1 MPNSDNDNHKIRG
14 HNFPDLEPGNSEEV
28 AEVAQLT
35 DTDSFPQR
43 GLIIMAIAAALA
55 FALFYILP
63 DTYTDGEGVTRP
75 FGVATKKGLCLL
87 LFIAIMWLTEAVHIT
102 ITALMVPILGVLIGV
117 GKVVTE
123 TGEIAKKVVN
133 GKEVSDYLNIKSAMA
148 TFADPTI
155 YVFFGGFALAAAL
168 HVQKLDRKL
177 AMWLISKAGG
187 RLGVSA
193 ILICIATAFLS
204 MWVSNTATAAIMIPL
219 ALGICENI
227 KGEENRGTK
236 LFLLIGIAY
245 SASIGGL
252 GTLVGSP
259 PNMIAAKELDFSFFD
274 WFKVGLPIMFIL
286 FPTMLTVMYFAFK
299 PNLNYKIE
307 MKIEEI
313 PWNRN
318 RIFTTVVFCITA
330 FLWIFSKPLN
340 GVLTDMGVPFRLSD
354 AWIAVSA
361 AISVVMGG
369 LATWKEVS
377 DNTEW
382 GVLLLFGGGL
392 TLSAILGQT
401 GASFVLGNA
410 VAGVIGGL
418 PKILV
423 IFFVALFIIGTT
435 EFTSNTASAALLVPV
450 FAAIAGSLGMPKET
464 LVIIIGIGASCA
476 FIMPVATPPNALV
489 FGTGE
494 IEAKDLRRS
503 GIRMAPCAAIILTL
517 YTYIFFA

>member
-1 MPNSDNDNHKIRG
+1 
-14 HNFPDLEPGNSEEV
+14 
-28 AEVAQLT
+28 
-35 DTDSFPQR
+35 
-43 GLIIMAIAAALA
+43 MAIAAVLSIGLYA
-55 FALFYILP
+55 ILP
-63 DTYTDGEGVTRP
+63 FEP
-75 FGVATKKGLCLL
+75 NPSKGLALL

-117 GKVVTE
+117 GKVTD
-123 TGEIAKKVVN
+123 
-133 GKEVSDYLNIKSAMA
+133 GKFTPMTIKSAMA

-204 MWVSNTATAAIMIPL
+204 MWVSNTATAAIMLPL
-219 ALGICENI
+219 ALGLCSNM
-227 KGEENRGTK
+227 KEEDRGTK

-274 WFKVGLPIMFIL
+274 WFKVGLPIMLIL
-286 FPTMLTVMYFAFK
+286 FPTMLAVMYFAFK
-299 PNLNYKIE
+299 PNLNHKIE
-307 MKIEEI
+307 IQIEQI
-313 PWNRN
+313 PWNRD
-318 RIFTTVVFCITA
+318 RIFTTIVFCITA

-354 AWIAVSA
+354 AWIAIA
-361 AISVVMGG
+361 AAVSVVTGG

-377 DNTEW
+377 ENTEW

-410 VAGVIGGL
+410 VASVIGGL
-418 PKILV
+418 PKIVV
-423 IFFVALFIIGTT
+423 IFCVALFIIGTT

-450 FAAIAGSLGMPKET
+450 FAAIADSLGMPKET

-489 FGTGE
+489 FGN
-494 IEAKDLRRS
+494 IQQDPDLKDSAAAHLRRS

>member
-1 MPNSDNDNHKIRG
+1 MVHETHYSRP
-14 HNFPDLEPGNSEEV
+14 FPVRSIV
-28 AEVAQLT
+28 
-35 DTDSFPQR
+35 
-43 GLIIMAIAAALA
+43 IMAIAAVLSFGLYA
-55 FALFYILP
+55 ILP
-63 DTYTDGEGVTRP
+63 FEP
-75 FGVATKKGLCLL
+75 NPSKGLALL

-117 GKVVTE
+117 GKVTD
-123 TGEIAKKVVN
+123 
-133 GKEVSDYLNIKSAMA
+133 GKFTPMTIKSAMA

-204 MWVSNTATAAIMIPL
+204 MWVSNTATAAIMLPL
-219 ALGICENI
+219 ALGICSNMDE
-227 KGEENRGTK
+227 KDRGTK

-274 WFKVGLPIMFIL
+274 WFKVGLPIMLIL
-286 FPTMLTVMYFAFK
+286 FPTMLAVMYFAFK

-307 MKIEEI
+307 MKIEQI
-313 PWNRN
+313 PWNRD
-318 RIFTTVVFCITA
+318 RVFTTIVFCITA

-354 AWIAVSA
+354 AWIAIAA
-361 AISVVMGG
+361 AISVVVGG

-410 VAGVIGGL
+410 VASVIGGL
-418 PKILV
+418 PKIVV
-423 IFFVALFIIGTT
+423 IFCVALFIIGTT

-450 FAAIAGSLGMPKET
+450 FAAIADSLGMPKET

-494 IEAKDLRRS
+494 IKQRDLRRS
-503 GIRMAPCAAIILTL
+503 GLRLAPCAAIILTL

>member
-1 MPNSDNDNHKIRG
+1 MEENKKENSTVSAMEIDNSPHGVEEMAQETHYSRP
-14 HNFPDLEPGNSEEV
+14 FPFRSI
-28 AEVAQLT
+28 
-35 DTDSFPQR
+35 
-43 GLIIMAIAAALA
+43 IIMAIAAVLSIGLYA
-55 FALFYILP
+55 ILP
-63 DTYTDGEGVTRP
+63 FEP
-75 FGVATKKGLCLL
+75 NPSKGLALL

-117 GKVVTE
+117 GKVTD
-123 TGEIAKKVVN
+123 
-133 GKEVSDYLNIKSAMA
+133 GKFTPMTIKSAMA

-204 MWVSNTATAAIMIPL
+204 MWVSNTATAAIMLPL
-219 ALGICENI
+219 ALGLCSNM
-227 KGEENRGTK
+227 KEEDRGTK

-274 WFKVGLPIMFIL
+274 WFKVGLPIMLIL
-286 FPTMLTVMYFAFK
+286 FPTMLAVMYFAFK
-299 PNLNYKIE
+299 PNLNHKIE
-307 MKIEEI
+307 IQIEQI
-313 PWNRN
+313 PWNRD
-318 RIFTTVVFCITA
+318 RVFTTIVFCITA

-340 GVLTDMGVPFRLSD
+340 GVLTDLGVPFRLSD
-354 AWIAVSA
+354 AWIAVAA
-361 AISVVMGG
+361 AISVVTAG

-410 VAGVIGGL
+410 VASVIGGL
-418 PKILV
+418 PKIVV
-423 IFFVALFIIGTT
+423 IFCVALFIIGTT

-450 FAAIAGSLGMPKET
+450 FAAIADSLGMPKET

-494 IEAKDLRRS
+494 IKQKDLRRS
-503 GIRMAPCAAIILTL
+503 GLRLAPCAAIILTL

>member
-1 MPNSDNDNHKIRG
+1 MEENKKENSTVSTMEVDNSPHGVEEMVHETHYSKP
-14 HNFPDLEPGNSEEV
+14 FPFRSI
-28 AEVAQLT
+28 
-35 DTDSFPQR
+35 
-43 GLIIMAIAAALA
+43 IIMAIAAVLSIGLYA
-55 FALFYILP
+55 ILP
-63 DTYTDGEGVTRP
+63 FEP
-75 FGVATKKGLCLL
+75 NPSKGLALL

-117 GKVVTE
+117 GKVTD
-123 TGEIAKKVVN
+123 
-133 GKEVSDYLNIKSAMA
+133 GKFTPMTIKSAMA

-168 HVQKLDRKL
+168 HVQKLDCKL

-204 MWVSNTATAAIMIPL
+204 MWVSNTATAAIMLPL
-219 ALGICENI
+219 ALGICSNMR
-227 KGEENRGTK
+227 EEDRGTK

-259 PNMIAAKELDFSFFD
+259 PNMIAAKELEFSFFD
-274 WFKVGLPIMFIL
+274 WFKVGLPIMLIL
-286 FPTMLTVMYFAFK
+286 FPTMLAVMYFAFK

-307 MKIEEI
+307 MEIEQI
-313 PWNRN
+313 PWNRD
-318 RIFTTVVFCITA
+318 RVFTTIVFCITA

-340 GVLTDMGVPFRLSD
+340 GVLTDLGVPFRLSD
-354 AWIAVSA
+354 AWIAVAA
-361 AISVVMGG
+361 AISVVTGG

-377 DNTEW
+377 ENTEW

-410 VAGVIGGL
+410 VASVIGGL
-418 PKILV
+418 PKIVV
-423 IFFVALFIIGTT
+423 IFCVALFIIGTT

-450 FAAIAGSLGMPKET
+450 FAAIADSLGMPKET
-464 LVIIIGIGASCA
+464 LVIIIGVGASCA

-494 IEAKDLRRS
+494 IRQKDLRRS
-503 GIRMAPCAAIILTL
+503 GIRLAPAAAVILTL

>member
-1 MPNSDNDNHKIRG
+1 
-14 HNFPDLEPGNSEEV
+14 
-28 AEVAQLT
+28 
-35 DTDSFPQR
+35 
-43 GLIIMAIAAALA
+43 MAIAAILSFGLYA
-55 FALFYILP
+55 ILP
-63 DTYTDGEGVTRP
+63 FEP
-75 FGVATKKGLCLL
+75 NPSKGLALL

-117 GKVVTE
+117 GKVTD
-123 TGEIAKKVVN
+123 
-133 GKEVSDYLNIKSAMA
+133 GKFTPMTIKSAMA

-204 MWVSNTATAAIMIPL
+204 MWVSNTATAAIMLPL
-219 ALGICENI
+219 ALGICQNM
-227 KGEENRGTK
+227 KSEEDRGTK

-286 FPTMLTVMYFAFK
+286 FPTMLAVMYFAFK
-299 PNLNYKIE
+299 PNLNHKIE
-307 MKIEEI
+307 IQIEQI
-313 PWNRN
+313 PWNRD
-318 RIFTTVVFCITA
+318 RIFTTIVFCITA

-354 AWIAVSA
+354 AWIAIAA
-361 AISVVMGG
+361 AISVVVGG

-377 DNTEW
+377 ENIEW

-489 FGTGE
+489 FGN
-494 IEAKDLRRS
+494 IQQDPDLKDSAAAHLRRS

>member
-1 MPNSDNDNHKIRG
+1 MEENKNENSTVSAMEIDNSPHGVEEMVHETHYSRP
-14 HNFPDLEPGNSEEV
+14 FPVRSIV
-28 AEVAQLT
+28 
-35 DTDSFPQR
+35 
-43 GLIIMAIAAALA
+43 IMAIAAVLSFGLYA
-55 FALFYILP
+55 ILP
-63 DTYTDGEGVTRP
+63 FEP
-75 FGVATKKGLCLL
+75 NPSKGLALL

-117 GKVVTE
+117 GKVTD
-123 TGEIAKKVVN
+123 
-133 GKEVSDYLNIKSAMA
+133 GKFTPMTIKSAMA

-204 MWVSNTATAAIMIPL
+204 MWVSNTATAAIMLPL
-219 ALGICENI
+219 ALGICSNMDE
-227 KGEENRGTK
+227 KDRGTK

-274 WFKVGLPIMFIL
+274 WFKVGLPIMLIL
-286 FPTMLTVMYFAFK
+286 FPTMLAVMYFAFK
-299 PNLNYKIE
+299 PNLNHKIE
-307 MKIEEI
+307 IQIEQI
-313 PWNRN
+313 PWNRD
-318 RIFTTVVFCITA
+318 RIFTTIVFCITA

-354 AWIAVSA
+354 AWIAIAA
-361 AISVVMGG
+361 AISVVVGG

-377 DNTEW
+377 ENTEW

-489 FGTGE
+489 FGN
-494 IEAKDLRRS
+494 IQQDPDLKDSAAAHLRRS

>member
-1 MPNSDNDNHKIRG
+1 MEENKKENSTVSAMEIDNSPHGVEEMAQETHYSRP
-14 HNFPDLEPGNSEEV
+14 FPFRSI
-28 AEVAQLT
+28 
-35 DTDSFPQR
+35 
-43 GLIIMAIAAALA
+43 IIMAIAAVLSIGLYA
-55 FALFYILP
+55 ILP
-63 DTYTDGEGVTRP
+63 FEP
-75 FGVATKKGLCLL
+75 NPSKGLALL

-117 GKVVTE
+117 GKVTD
-123 TGEIAKKVVN
+123 
-133 GKEVSDYLNIKSAMA
+133 GKFTPMTIKSAMA

-204 MWVSNTATAAIMIPL
+204 MWVSNTATAAIMLPL
-219 ALGICENI
+219 ALGLCSNM
-227 KGEENRGTK
+227 KEEDRGTK

-274 WFKVGLPIMFIL
+274 WFKVGLPIMLIL
-286 FPTMLTVMYFAFK
+286 FPTMLAVMYFAFK
-299 PNLNYKIE
+299 PNLNHKIE
-307 MKIEEI
+307 IQIEQI
-313 PWNRN
+313 PWNRD
-318 RIFTTVVFCITA
+318 RVFTTIVFCITA

-354 AWIAVSA
+354 AWIAIA
-361 AISVVMGG
+361 AAVSVVTGG

-377 DNTEW
+377 ENTEW

-410 VAGVIGGL
+410 VASVIGGL
-418 PKILV
+418 PKIVV
-423 IFFVALFIIGTT
+423 IFCVALFIIGTT

-450 FAAIAGSLGMPKET
+450 FAAIADSLGMPKET

-494 IEAKDLRRS
+494 IKQKDLRRS
-503 GIRMAPCAAIILTL
+503 GLRLAPCAAIILTL

>member
-1 MPNSDNDNHKIRG
+1 MEENKKENSTVSAMEIDNSPHGVEEMAQETHYSRP
-14 HNFPDLEPGNSEEV
+14 FPFRSI
-28 AEVAQLT
+28 
-35 DTDSFPQR
+35 
-43 GLIIMAIAAALA
+43 IIMAIAAVLSFGLYA
-55 FALFYILP
+55 ILP
-63 DTYTDGEGVTRP
+63 FEP
-75 FGVATKKGLCLL
+75 NPSKGLALL

-117 GKVVTE
+117 GKVTD
-123 TGEIAKKVVN
+123 
-133 GKEVSDYLNIKSAMA
+133 GKFTPMTIKSAMA

-204 MWVSNTATAAIMIPL
+204 MWVSNTATAAIMLPL
-219 ALGICENI
+219 ALGLCSNM
-227 KGEENRGTK
+227 KEEDRGTK

-274 WFKVGLPIMFIL
+274 WFKVGLPIMLIL
-286 FPTMLTVMYFAFK
+286 FPTMLAVMYFAFK
-299 PNLNYKIE
+299 PNLNHKIE
-307 MKIEEI
+307 IQIEQI
-313 PWNRN
+313 PWNRD
-318 RIFTTVVFCITA
+318 RVFTTIVFCITA

-354 AWIAVSA
+354 AWIAIA
-361 AISVVMGG
+361 AAVSVVTAG

-377 DNTEW
+377 ENTEW

-410 VAGVIGGL
+410 VASVIGGL
-418 PKILV
+418 PKIVV
-423 IFFVALFIIGTT
+423 IFCVALFIIGTT

-450 FAAIAGSLGMPKET
+450 FAAIADSLGMPKET

-494 IEAKDLRRS
+494 IKQKDLRRS
-503 GIRMAPCAAIILTL
+503 GLRMAPCAAIILTL

>member
-1 MPNSDNDNHKIRG
+1 MEENKKENSTVSAMEIDNSPHGVEEMAQETHYSRP
-14 HNFPDLEPGNSEEV
+14 FPFRSI
-28 AEVAQLT
+28 
-35 DTDSFPQR
+35 
-43 GLIIMAIAAALA
+43 IIMAIAAVLSIGLYA
-55 FALFYILP
+55 ILP
-63 DTYTDGEGVTRP
+63 FEP
-75 FGVATKKGLCLL
+75 NPSKGLALL

-117 GKVVTE
+117 GKVTD
-123 TGEIAKKVVN
+123 
-133 GKEVSDYLNIKSAMA
+133 GKFTPMTIKSAMA

-204 MWVSNTATAAIMIPL
+204 MWVSNTATAAIMLPL
-219 ALGICENI
+219 ALGLCSNM
-227 KGEENRGTK
+227 KEEDRGTK

-274 WFKVGLPIMFIL
+274 WFKVGLPIMLIL
-286 FPTMLTVMYFAFK
+286 FPTMLAVMYFAFK
-299 PNLNYKIE
+299 PNLNHKIE
-307 MKIEEI
+307 IQIEQI
-313 PWNRN
+313 PWNRD
-318 RIFTTVVFCITA
+318 RVFTTIVFCITA

-354 AWIAVSA
+354 AWIAIA
-361 AISVVMGG
+361 AAVSVVTGG

-377 DNTEW
+377 ENTEW

-410 VAGVIGGL
+410 VAGLIGGL
-418 PKILV
+418 PKIVV
-423 IFFVALFIIGTT
+423 IFCVALFIIGTT

-450 FAAIAGSLGMPKET
+450 FAAIADSLGMPKET

-494 IEAKDLRRS
+494 IKQKDLRRS
-503 GIRMAPCAAIILTL
+503 GLRLAPCAAIILTL

>member
-1 MPNSDNDNHKIRG
+1 MEENKNENSTVSAMEIDNSPHGVEEMVHETHYSRP
-14 HNFPDLEPGNSEEV
+14 FPVRSIV
-28 AEVAQLT
+28 
-35 DTDSFPQR
+35 
-43 GLIIMAIAAALA
+43 IMAIAAILSFGLYA
-55 FALFYILP
+55 ILP
-63 DTYTDGEGVTRP
+63 FEP
-75 FGVATKKGLCLL
+75 NPSKGLALL

-117 GKVVTE
+117 GKVTD
-123 TGEIAKKVVN
+123 
-133 GKEVSDYLNIKSAMA
+133 GKFTPMTIKSAMA

-204 MWVSNTATAAIMIPL
+204 MWVSNTATAAIMLPL
-219 ALGICENI
+219 ALGICSNMDE
-227 KGEENRGTK
+227 KDRGTK

-274 WFKVGLPIMFIL
+274 WFKVGLPIMLIL
-286 FPTMLTVMYFAFK
+286 FPTMLAVMYFAFK

-307 MKIEEI
+307 MKIEQI
-313 PWNRN
+313 PWNRD
-318 RIFTTVVFCITA
+318 RVFTTIVFCITA

-354 AWIAVSA
+354 AWIAIAA
-361 AISVVMGG
+361 AISVVVGG

-410 VAGVIGGL
+410 VASVIGGL
-418 PKILV
+418 PKIVV
-423 IFFVALFIIGTT
+423 IFCVALFIIGTT

-450 FAAIAGSLGMPKET
+450 FAAIADSLGMPKET

-494 IEAKDLRRS
+494 IKQRDLRRS
-503 GIRMAPCAAIILTL
+503 GLRLAPCAAIILTL

>member
-1 MPNSDNDNHKIRG
+1 MKDIKKEENFNSNNLEEDSGIHGVEAHAHELDTCKPFPFRG
-14 HNFPDLEPGNSEEV
+14 IV
-28 AEVAQLT
+28 
-35 DTDSFPQR
+35 
-43 GLIIMAIAAALA
+43 IMAIAAVLA
-55 FALFYILP
+55 VALFYILP
-63 DTYTDGEGVTRP
+63 DTYTDGKGVVRP
-75 FGVATKKGLCLL
+75 FGDATKKGLCLL

-123 TGEIAKKVVN
+123 TGEIAKKIVN

-204 MWVSNTATAAIMIPL
+204 MWVSNTATAAIMLPL
-219 ALGICENI
+219 ALGLCSNMDE
-227 KGEENRGTK
+227 KDRGTK

-274 WFKVGLPIMFIL
+274 WFKVGLPIMLVL
-286 FPTMLTVMYFAFK
+286 FPTMLVVLYFAFK

-307 MKIEEI
+307 MKIEQI
-313 PWNRN
+313 SWNRD
-318 RIFTTVVFCITA
+318 RIFTTIVFCITA

-354 AWIAVSA
+354 AWIAVA
-361 AISVVMGG
+361 AAVTVVTAG

-418 PKILV
+418 PKIVV
-423 IFFVALFIIGTT
+423 IFCVALFIIGTT

-450 FAAIAGSLGMPKET
+450 FAAIADSLGMPKET

-494 IEAKDLRRS
+494 IRQKDLRRS
-503 GIRMAPCAAIILTL
+503 GIRLAPAAAIILTL

>member
-1 MPNSDNDNHKIRG
+1 MEENKKENSTVSTMEIDNSPHGVEEMVHETHYSKP
-14 HNFPDLEPGNSEEV
+14 FPVRSI
-28 AEVAQLT
+28 
-35 DTDSFPQR
+35 
-43 GLIIMAIAAALA
+43 IIMAIAAVLSIGLYA
-55 FALFYILP
+55 ILP
-63 DTYTDGEGVTRP
+63 FEP
-75 FGVATKKGLCLL
+75 NPSKGLALL

-117 GKVVTE
+117 GKVTD
-123 TGEIAKKVVN
+123 
-133 GKEVSDYLNIKSAMA
+133 GKFTPMTIKSAMA

-204 MWVSNTATAAIMIPL
+204 MWVSNTATAAIMLPL
-219 ALGICENI
+219 ALGICSNI
-227 KGEENRGTK
+227 DEKDRGTK

-274 WFKVGLPIMFIL
+274 WFKVGLPIMLIL
-286 FPTMLTVMYFAFK
+286 FPTMLAVMYFAFK
-299 PNLNYKIE
+299 PNLNHKIE
-307 MKIEEI
+307 MEIEQI
-313 PWNRN
+313 PWNRD
-318 RIFTTVVFCITA
+318 RVFTTIVFCITA

-340 GVLTDMGVPFRLSD
+340 GVLTDLGVPFRLSD
-354 AWIAVSA
+354 AWIAIAA
-361 AISVVMGG
+361 AISVVVGG

-410 VAGVIGGL
+410 VASVIGGL
-418 PKILV
+418 PKIVV
-423 IFFVALFIIGTT
+423 IFCVALFIIGTT

-450 FAAIAGSLGMPKET
+450 FAAIADSLGMPKET

-494 IEAKDLRRS
+494 IKQKDLRRS

>member
-1 MPNSDNDNHKIRG
+1 MEENKKENSTVSAMEIDNSPHGVEEMVHETHYSRP
-14 HNFPDLEPGNSEEV
+14 FPFRSIV
-28 AEVAQLT
+28 
-35 DTDSFPQR
+35 
-43 GLIIMAIAAALA
+43 IMAIAAILSFGLYA
-55 FALFYILP
+55 ILP
-63 DTYTDGEGVTRP
+63 FEP
-75 FGVATKKGLCLL
+75 NPSKGLALL

-117 GKVVTE
+117 GKVTD
-123 TGEIAKKVVN
+123 
-133 GKEVSDYLNIKSAMA
+133 GKFTPMTIKSAMA

-204 MWVSNTATAAIMIPL
+204 MWVSNTATAAIMLPL
-219 ALGICENI
+219 ALGICSNMDE
-227 KGEENRGTK
+227 KDRGTK

-274 WFKVGLPIMFIL
+274 WFKVGLPIMLIL
-286 FPTMLTVMYFAFK
+286 FPTMLAVMYFAFK
-299 PNLNYKIE
+299 PNLNHKIE
-307 MKIEEI
+307 MEIEQI
-313 PWNRN
+313 PWNRD
-318 RIFTTVVFCITA
+318 RIFTTIVFCITA

-340 GVLTDMGVPFRLSD
+340 GVLTDLGVPFRLSD
-354 AWIAVSA
+354 AWIAVAA
-361 AISVVMGG
+361 AISVVTAG

-410 VAGVIGGL
+410 VASVIGGL
-418 PKILV
+418 PKIVV
-423 IFFVALFIIGTT
+423 IFCVALFIIGTT

-450 FAAIAGSLGMPKET
+450 FAAIADSLGMPKET

-494 IEAKDLRRS
+494 IKQKDLRRS
-503 GIRMAPCAAIILTL
+503 GLRLAPCAAIILTL

>member
-1 MPNSDNDNHKIRG
+1 
-14 HNFPDLEPGNSEEV
+14 
-28 AEVAQLT
+28 
-35 DTDSFPQR
+35 
-43 GLIIMAIAAALA
+43 MAIAAVLSIGLYA
-55 FALFYILP
+55 ILP
-63 DTYTDGEGVTRP
+63 FEP
-75 FGVATKKGLCLL
+75 NPSKGLALL

-117 GKVVTE
+117 GKVTD
-123 TGEIAKKVVN
+123 
-133 GKEVSDYLNIKSAMA
+133 GKFTPMTIKSAMA

-204 MWVSNTATAAIMIPL
+204 MWVSNTATAAIMLPL
-219 ALGICENI
+219 ALGICSNMR
-227 KGEENRGTK
+227 EEDRGTK

-259 PNMIAAKELDFSFFD
+259 PNMIAAKELEFSFFD
-274 WFKVGLPIMFIL
+274 WFKVGLPIMLIL
-286 FPTMLTVMYFAFK
+286 FPTMLAVMYFAFK

-307 MKIEEI
+307 MEIEQI
-313 PWNRN
+313 PWNRD
-318 RIFTTVVFCITA
+318 RVFTTIVFCITA

-340 GVLTDMGVPFRLSD
+340 GVLTDLGVPFRLSD
-354 AWIAVSA
+354 AWIAVAA
-361 AISVVMGG
+361 AISVVTAG

-410 VAGVIGGL
+410 VASVIGGL
-418 PKILV
+418 PKIVV
-423 IFFVALFIIGTT
+423 IFCVALFIIGTT

-450 FAAIAGSLGMPKET
+450 FAAIADSLGMPKET

-494 IEAKDLRRS
+494 IKQKDLRRS
-503 GIRMAPCAAIILTL
+503 GLRLAPCAAIILTL

>member
-1 MPNSDNDNHKIRG
+1 MEENKKEISTVTPMEVDNSPHGVEEMVQETHYSKP
-14 HNFPDLEPGNSEEV
+14 FPFRSI
-28 AEVAQLT
+28 
-35 DTDSFPQR
+35 
-43 GLIIMAIAAALA
+43 IIMAIAAVLSIGLYA
-55 FALFYILP
+55 ILP
-63 DTYTDGEGVTRP
+63 FEP
-75 FGVATKKGLCLL
+75 NPSKGLALL

-117 GKVVTE
+117 GKVTD
-123 TGEIAKKVVN
+123 
-133 GKEVSDYLNIKSAMA
+133 GKFTPMTIKSAMA

-204 MWVSNTATAAIMIPL
+204 MWVSNTATAAIMLPL
-219 ALGICENI
+219 ALGLCSNM
-227 KGEENRGTK
+227 KEEDRGTK

-274 WFKVGLPIMFIL
+274 WFKVGLPIMLIL
-286 FPTMLTVMYFAFK
+286 FPTMLAVMYFAFK
-299 PNLNYKIE
+299 PNLNHKIE
-307 MKIEEI
+307 IQIEQI
-313 PWNRN
+313 PWNRD
-318 RIFTTVVFCITA
+318 RVFTTIVFCITA

-354 AWIAVSA
+354 AWIAIA
-361 AISVVMGG
+361 AAVSVVTGG

-377 DNTEW
+377 ENTEW

-410 VAGVIGGL
+410 VASVIGGL
-418 PKILV
+418 PKIVV
-423 IFFVALFIIGTT
+423 IFCVALFIIGTT

-450 FAAIAGSLGMPKET
+450 FAAIADSLGMPKET

-489 FGTGE
+489 FGN
-494 IEAKDLRRS
+494 IQQDPDLKDSAAAHLRRS

>member
-1 MPNSDNDNHKIRG
+1 MEENKNENTSAVAGLKVDNSPHGVEEMVQETHYSRP
-14 HNFPDLEPGNSEEV
+14 FPVRSIV
-28 AEVAQLT
+28 
-35 DTDSFPQR
+35 
-43 GLIIMAIAAALA
+43 IMAIAAVLSFGLYA
-55 FALFYILP
+55 ILP
-63 DTYTDGEGVTRP
+63 FEP
-75 FGVATKKGLCLL
+75 NPSKGLALL

-117 GKVVTE
+117 GKV
-123 TGEIAKKVVN
+123 AD
-133 GKEVSDYLNIKSAMA
+133 GKFTPMTIKSAMA

-204 MWVSNTATAAIMIPL
+204 MWVSNTATAAIMLPL
-219 ALGICENI
+219 ALGICSNM
-227 KGEENRGTK
+227 KEEDRGTK

-274 WFKVGLPIMFIL
+274 WFKVGLPIMLIL
-286 FPTMLTVMYFAFK
+286 FPTMLAVMYFAFK

-307 MKIEEI
+307 MKIEQI
-313 PWNRN
+313 PWNRD
-318 RIFTTVVFCITA
+318 RVFTTIVFCITA

-354 AWIAVSA
+354 AWIAIAA
-361 AISVVMGG
+361 AISVVVGG

-410 VAGVIGGL
+410 VASVIGGL
-418 PKILV
+418 PKIVV
-423 IFFVALFIIGTT
+423 IFCVALFIIGTT

-450 FAAIAGSLGMPKET
+450 FAAIADSLGMPKET

-494 IEAKDLRRS
+494 IKQKDLRRS
-503 GIRMAPCAAIILTL
+503 GLRLAPCAAIILTL

>member
-1 MPNSDNDNHKIRG
+1 
-14 HNFPDLEPGNSEEV
+14 
-28 AEVAQLT
+28 
-35 DTDSFPQR
+35 
-43 GLIIMAIAAALA
+43 MAIAAILSFGLYA
-55 FALFYILP
+55 ILP
-63 DTYTDGEGVTRP
+63 FEP
-75 FGVATKKGLCLL
+75 NPSKGLALL

-117 GKVVTE
+117 GKVTD
-123 TGEIAKKVVN
+123 
-133 GKEVSDYLNIKSAMA
+133 GKFTPMTIKSAMA

-204 MWVSNTATAAIMIPL
+204 MWVSNTATAAIMLPL
-219 ALGICENI
+219 ALGICSNMDE
-227 KGEENRGTK
+227 KDRGTK

-274 WFKVGLPIMFIL
+274 WFKVGLPIMLIL
-286 FPTMLTVMYFAFK
+286 FPTMLAVMYFAFK
-299 PNLNYKIE
+299 PNLNHKIE
-307 MKIEEI
+307 MEIEQI
-313 PWNRN
+313 PWNRD
-318 RIFTTVVFCITA
+318 RIFTTIVFCITA

-354 AWIAVSA
+354 AWIAVAA
-361 AISVVMGG
+361 AISVVTAG

-410 VAGVIGGL
+410 VASVIGGL
-418 PKILV
+418 PKIVV
-423 IFFVALFIIGTT
+423 IFCVALFIIGTT

-450 FAAIAGSLGMPKET
+450 FAAIADSLGMPKET

-494 IEAKDLRRS
+494 IKQRDLRRS
-503 GIRMAPCAAIILTL
+503 GLRLAPCAAIILTL

>member
-1 MPNSDNDNHKIRG
+1 
-14 HNFPDLEPGNSEEV
+14 
-28 AEVAQLT
+28 
-35 DTDSFPQR
+35 
-43 GLIIMAIAAALA
+43 MAIAAVLSFGLYA
-55 FALFYILP
+55 ILP
-63 DTYTDGEGVTRP
+63 FEP
-75 FGVATKKGLCLL
+75 NPSKGLALL

-117 GKVVTE
+117 GKVTD
-123 TGEIAKKVVN
+123 
-133 GKEVSDYLNIKSAMA
+133 GKFTPMTIKSAMA

-204 MWVSNTATAAIMIPL
+204 MWVSNTATAAIMLPL
-219 ALGICENI
+219 ALGICSNMDE
-227 KGEENRGTK
+227 KDRGTK

-274 WFKVGLPIMFIL
+274 WFKVGLPIMLIL
-286 FPTMLTVMYFAFK
+286 FPTMLAVMYFAFK

-307 MKIEEI
+307 MKIEQI
-313 PWNRN
+313 PWNRD
-318 RIFTTVVFCITA
+318 RVFTTIVFCITA

-354 AWIAVSA
+354 AWIAIAA
-361 AISVVMGG
+361 AISVVVGG

-410 VAGVIGGL
+410 VASVIGGL
-418 PKILV
+418 PKIVV
-423 IFFVALFIIGTT
+423 IFCVALFIIGTT

-450 FAAIAGSLGMPKET
+450 FAAIADSLGMPKET

-494 IEAKDLRRS
+494 IKQRDLRRS
-503 GIRMAPCAAIILTL
+503 GLRLAPCAAIILTL

>member
-1 MPNSDNDNHKIRG
+1 MEENKKENSTVSAMEIDNSPHGVEEMAQETHYSRP
-14 HNFPDLEPGNSEEV
+14 FPFRSIV
-28 AEVAQLT
+28 
-35 DTDSFPQR
+35 
-43 GLIIMAIAAALA
+43 IMAIAAVLA
-55 FALFYILP
+55 IALFYILP
-63 DTYTDGEGVTRP
+63 DSYTDGKGVVRP
-75 FGVATKKGLCLL
+75 FGDATKKGLCLL

-133 GKEVSDYLNIKSAMA
+133 GKEVSDYLSIKSAMA

-204 MWVSNTATAAIMIPL
+204 MWVSNTATAAIMLPL
-219 ALGICENI
+219 ALGLCSNM
-227 KGEENRGTK
+227 KEEDRGTK

-259 PNMIAAKELDFSFFD
+259 PNMIAAKELNFSFFD
-274 WFKVGLPIMFIL
+274 WFKVGLPIMLIL
-286 FPTMLTVMYFAFK
+286 FPTMLAVMYFAFK

-307 MKIEEI
+307 MKLEQI
-313 PWNRN
+313 PWNRD
-318 RIFTTVVFCITA
+318 RIFTTIVFCITA
-330 FLWIFSKPLN
+330 FLWIFSKPINENILSS
-340 GVLTDMGVPFRLSD
+340 MGIPFRLSD
-354 AWIAVSA
+354 AWIAIA
-361 AISVVMGG
+361 AAVSVVTAG

-377 DNTEW
+377 ENTEW

-418 PKILV
+418 PKIVV
-423 IFFVALFIIGTT
+423 IFCVALFIIGTT

-450 FAAIAGSLGMPKET
+450 FAAIADSLGMPKET

-494 IEAKDLRRS
+494 IKQKDLRRS
-503 GIRMAPCAAIILTL
+503 GLRLAPCAAIILTL

>member
-1 MPNSDNDNHKIRG
+1 MGEVKKEENFNTKNLEEDSSVHGVEANAHALDVSRPFPFRG
-14 HNFPDLEPGNSEEV
+14 IV
-28 AEVAQLT
+28 
-35 DTDSFPQR
+35 
-43 GLIIMAIAAALA
+43 IMAIAAVLSFGLYA
-55 FALFYILP
+55 ILP
-63 DTYTDGEGVTRP
+63 FEP
-75 FGVATKKGLCLL
+75 NPSKGLALL

-102 ITALMVPILGVLIGV
+102 ITALMVPILAVLIGV
-117 GKVVTE
+117 GKV
-123 TGEIAKKVVN
+123 AD
-133 GKEVSDYLNIKSAMA
+133 GKFTPMTIKSAMA

-193 ILICIATAFLS
+193 VLICIATAFLS

-259 PNMIAAKELDFSFFD
+259 PNMIAAKELEFSFFD
-274 WFKVGLPIMFIL
+274 WFKVGLPIMLIL
-286 FPTMLTVMYFAFK
+286 FPTMLAVMYFAFK
-299 PNLNYKIE
+299 PNLNHKIDIKIE
-307 MKIEEI
+307 QI
-313 PWNRN
+313 PWNRD
-318 RIFTTVVFCITA
+318 RIFTTVVFCVTA

-354 AWIAVSA
+354 AWIAIAA
-361 AISVVMGG
+361 AISVVVGG

-423 IFFVALFIIGTT
+423 VFFVALFIIGTT

-489 FGTGE
+489 FGNLQQDPDL
-494 IEAKDLRRS
+494 KDKAAAYLRRS

>member
-1 MPNSDNDNHKIRG
+1 MEENKKENSTVSAMEIDNSPHGVEEMAQETHYSRP
-14 HNFPDLEPGNSEEV
+14 FPFRSI
-28 AEVAQLT
+28 
-35 DTDSFPQR
+35 
-43 GLIIMAIAAALA
+43 IIMAIAAVLSIGLYA
-55 FALFYILP
+55 ILP
-63 DTYTDGEGVTRP
+63 FEP
-75 FGVATKKGLCLL
+75 NPSKGLALL

-117 GKVVTE
+117 GKVTD
-123 TGEIAKKVVN
+123 
-133 GKEVSDYLNIKSAMA
+133 GKFTPMTIKSAMA

-204 MWVSNTATAAIMIPL
+204 MWVSNTATAAIMLPL
-219 ALGICENI
+219 ALGLCSNM
-227 KGEENRGTK
+227 KEEDRGTK

-274 WFKVGLPIMFIL
+274 WFKVGLPIMLIL
-286 FPTMLTVMYFAFK
+286 FPTMLAVMYFAFK
-299 PNLNYKIE
+299 PNLNHKIE
-307 MKIEEI
+307 IQIEQI
-313 PWNRN
+313 PWNRD
-318 RIFTTVVFCITA
+318 RVFTTIVFCITA

-354 AWIAVSA
+354 AWIAIA
-361 AISVVMGG
+361 AAVSVVTGG

-377 DNTEW
+377 ENTEW

-410 VAGVIGGL
+410 VASVIGGL
-418 PKILV
+418 PKIVV
-423 IFFVALFIIGTT
+423 IFCVALFIIGTT

-450 FAAIAGSLGMPKET
+450 FAAIADSLGMPKET

-494 IEAKDLRRS
+494 IKQKDLRRS
-503 GIRMAPCAAIILTL
+503 GLRMAPCAAIILTL

>member
-1 MPNSDNDNHKIRG
+1 MEENKNENTSAVAGLKVDNSPHGVEEMVQETHYSRP
-14 HNFPDLEPGNSEEV
+14 FPVRSIV
-28 AEVAQLT
+28 
-35 DTDSFPQR
+35 
-43 GLIIMAIAAALA
+43 IMAIAAVLSFGLYA
-55 FALFYILP
+55 ILP
-63 DTYTDGEGVTRP
+63 FEP
-75 FGVATKKGLCLL
+75 NPSKGLALL

-117 GKVVTE
+117 GKV
-123 TGEIAKKVVN
+123 AD
-133 GKEVSDYLNIKSAMA
+133 GKFTPMTIKSAMA

-204 MWVSNTATAAIMIPL
+204 MWVSNTATAAIMLPL
-219 ALGICENI
+219 ALGICSNM
-227 KGEENRGTK
+227 KEEDRGTK

-274 WFKVGLPIMFIL
+274 WFKVGLPIMLIL
-286 FPTMLTVMYFAFK
+286 FPTMLAVMYFAFK
-299 PNLNYKIE
+299 PNLNHKIE
-307 MKIEEI
+307 MEIEQI
-313 PWNRN
+313 PWNRD
-318 RIFTTVVFCITA
+318 RVFTTIVFCITA

-340 GVLTDMGVPFRLSD
+340 GVLTDLGVPFRLSD
-354 AWIAVSA
+354 AWIAVAA
-361 AISVVMGG
+361 AISVVTAG

-410 VAGVIGGL
+410 VASVIGGL
-418 PKILV
+418 PKIVV
-423 IFFVALFIIGTT
+423 IFCVALFIIGTT

-450 FAAIAGSLGMPKET
+450 FAAIADSLGMPKET

-494 IEAKDLRRS
+494 IKQKDLRRS
-503 GIRMAPCAAIILTL
+503 GLRLAPCAAIILTL

>member
-1 MPNSDNDNHKIRG
+1 MEENKKENSTVSAMEIDNSPHGVEEMVHETHYSKP
-14 HNFPDLEPGNSEEV
+14 FPVRSIV
-28 AEVAQLT
+28 
-35 DTDSFPQR
+35 
-43 GLIIMAIAAALA
+43 IMAIAAVLSIGLYA
-55 FALFYILP
+55 ILP
-63 DTYTDGEGVTRP
+63 FEP
-75 FGVATKKGLCLL
+75 NPSKGLALL

-117 GKVVTE
+117 GKVTD
-123 TGEIAKKVVN
+123 
-133 GKEVSDYLNIKSAMA
+133 GKFTPMTIKSAMA

-204 MWVSNTATAAIMIPL
+204 MWVSNTATAAIMLPL
-219 ALGICENI
+219 ALGICSNMDE
-227 KGEENRGTK
+227 KDRGTK

-274 WFKVGLPIMFIL
+274 WFKVGLPIMLIL
-286 FPTMLTVMYFAFK
+286 FPTMLAVMYFAFK

-307 MKIEEI
+307 MKIEQI
-313 PWNRN
+313 PWNRD
-318 RIFTTVVFCITA
+318 RVFTTIVFCITA

-354 AWIAVSA
+354 AWIAIAA
-361 AISVVMGG
+361 AISVVVGG

-410 VAGVIGGL
+410 VASVIGGL
-418 PKILV
+418 PKIVV
-423 IFFVALFIIGTT
+423 IFCVALFIIGTT

-450 FAAIAGSLGMPKET
+450 FAAIADSLGMPKET

-494 IEAKDLRRS
+494 IKQKDLRRS
-503 GIRMAPCAAIILTL
+503 GLRLAPCAAIILTL

>member
-1 MPNSDNDNHKIRG
+1 
-14 HNFPDLEPGNSEEV
+14 
-28 AEVAQLT
+28 
-35 DTDSFPQR
+35 
-43 GLIIMAIAAALA
+43 MAIAAVLSIGLYA
-55 FALFYILP
+55 ILP
-63 DTYTDGEGVTRP
+63 FEP
-75 FGVATKKGLCLL
+75 NPSKGLALL

-117 GKVVTE
+117 GKVTD
-123 TGEIAKKVVN
+123 
-133 GKEVSDYLNIKSAMA
+133 GKFTPMTIKSAMA

-204 MWVSNTATAAIMIPL
+204 MWVSNTATAAIMLPL
-219 ALGICENI
+219 ALGICSNMDE
-227 KGEENRGTK
+227 KDRGTK

-274 WFKVGLPIMFIL
+274 WFKVGLPIMLIL
-286 FPTMLTVMYFAFK
+286 FPTMLAVMYFAFK
-299 PNLNYKIE
+299 PNLNHKIE
-307 MKIEEI
+307 MEIEQI
-313 PWNRN
+313 PWNRD
-318 RIFTTVVFCITA
+318 RIFTTIVFCITA

-354 AWIAVSA
+354 AWIAIA
-361 AISVVMGG
+361 AAVSVVTGG

-377 DNTEW
+377 ENTEW

-410 VAGVIGGL
+410 VASVIGGL
-418 PKILV
+418 PKIVV
-423 IFFVALFIIGTT
+423 IFCVALFIIGTT

-450 FAAIAGSLGMPKET
+450 FAAIADSLGMPKET

-489 FGTGE
+489 FGN
-494 IEAKDLRRS
+494 IQQDPDLKDSAAAHLRRS

>member
-1 MPNSDNDNHKIRG
+1 MEENKNENSTVSAMEIDNSPHGVEEMVHETHYSRP
-14 HNFPDLEPGNSEEV
+14 FPVRSIV
-28 AEVAQLT
+28 
-35 DTDSFPQR
+35 
-43 GLIIMAIAAALA
+43 IMAIAAILSFGLYA
-55 FALFYILP
+55 ILP
-63 DTYTDGEGVTRP
+63 FEP
-75 FGVATKKGLCLL
+75 NPSKGLALL

-117 GKVVTE
+117 GKVTD
-123 TGEIAKKVVN
+123 
-133 GKEVSDYLNIKSAMA
+133 GKFTPMTIKSAMA

-204 MWVSNTATAAIMIPL
+204 MWVSNTATAAIMLPL
-219 ALGICENI
+219 ALGICSNMDE
-227 KGEENRGTK
+227 KDRGTK

-274 WFKVGLPIMFIL
+274 WFKVGLPIMLIL
-286 FPTMLTVMYFAFK
+286 FPTMLAVMYFAFK
-299 PNLNYKIE
+299 PNLNHKIE
-307 MKIEEI
+307 MEIEQI
-313 PWNRN
+313 PWNRD
-318 RIFTTVVFCITA
+318 RIFTTIVFCITA

-354 AWIAVSA
+354 AWIAVAA
-361 AISVVMGG
+361 AISVVTAG

-410 VAGVIGGL
+410 VASVIGGL
-418 PKILV
+418 PKIVV
-423 IFFVALFIIGTT
+423 IFCVALFIIGTT

-450 FAAIAGSLGMPKET
+450 FAAIADSLGMPKET

-494 IEAKDLRRS
+494 IKQKDLRRS